1 MFLLKIK
8 DKNIDANDNKL
19 IIIIWYLSDYQQLRA
34 NNQNWLYLILSSLI
48 QT

>member
-19 IIIIWYLSDYQQLRA
+19 IIIIWHLTDYQYVSA
-34 NNQNWLYLILSSLI
+34 
-48 QT
+48 